1 MTARVVTG
9 VRVVPPGGGAE
20 DEVPADLVVDAS
32 GRGSRTPVWLEELG
46 YERPAEERIAVRVRY
61 ASQTIHLETPA
72 AGRRFVIEGRA
83 PGRDVGVALFGCER
97 GTWTFT
103 VMGAEHAFPDEPTRE
118 WMLSVA
124 EEVLPDWAMD
134 VVRAAEPLGAVA
146 THGHP
151 ASVRRRYDLLTRMP
165 DGLVV
170 TGDAVCAFNPI
181 YGQGMSV
188 AAQEALAL
196 RAALAEGTH
205 DLARRTLQGSLPT
218 ITTAWELAAGSDLAY
233 PEVKGD
239 PTRAMRI
246 ASRYVNRVL
255 GVAERDP
262 EVARRFMAVA
272 GLVAPRTALF
282 HPRVLG
288 PVLRSLVLPP
298 PATPATV
305 GVAAPVPTG

>member
-1 MTARVVTG
+1 M
-9 VRVVPPGGGAE
+9 
-20 DEVPADLVVDAS
+20 
-32 GRGSRTPVWLEELG
+32 
-46 YERPAEERIAVRVRY
+46 
-61 ASQTIHLETPA
+61 
-72 AGRRFVIEGRA
+72 IEGRG

-103 VMGAEHAFPDEPTRE
+103 VMGAEHAFPDEPSRE
-118 WMLSVA
+118 WMHSVA

-205 DLARRTLQGSLPT
+205 DLARRTLQGALPT

-255 GVAERDP
+255 ERGRAGPRGGSAVHGRGGPGGAADGDLP
-262 EVARRFMAVA
+262 PARARPGAAVA
-272 GLVAPRTALF
+272 GPAQ
-282 HPRVLG
+282 
-288 PVLRSLVLPP
+288 

-305 GVAAPVPTG
+305 GVAAPVPTA

>member
-1 MTARVVTG
+1 
-9 VRVVPPGGGAE
+9 
-20 DEVPADLVVDAS
+20 
-32 GRGSRTPVWLEELG
+32 
-46 YERPAEERIAVRVRY
+46 
-61 ASQTIHLETPA
+61 
-72 AGRRFVIEGRA
+72 
-83 PGRDVGVALFGCER
+83 
-97 GTWTFT
+97 
-103 VMGAEHAFPDEPTRE
+103 
-118 WMLSVA
+118 
-124 EEVLPDWAMD
+124 
-134 VVRAAEPLGAVA
+134 
-146 THGHP
+146 
-151 ASVRRRYDLLTRMP
+151 MP
-165 DGLVV
+165 EGLVV

-188 AAQEALAL
+188 AAEEALAL

-205 DLARRTLQGSLPT
+205 DLARRTLQGSMAT
-218 ITTAWELAAGSDLAY
+218 ISTAWELAAGSDLAY

-246 ASRYVNRVL
+246 ANRYVNRVL

-272 GLVAPRTALF
+272 GLVAPRTAIF

>member
-1 MTARVVTG
+1 
-9 VRVVPPGGGAE
+9 
-20 DEVPADLVVDAS
+20 
-32 GRGSRTPVWLEELG
+32 
-46 YERPAEERIAVRVRY
+46 
-61 ASQTIHLETPA
+61 
-72 AGRRFVIEGRA
+72 
-83 PGRDVGVALFGCER
+83 
-97 GTWTFT
+97 
-103 VMGAEHAFPDEPTRE
+103 
-118 WMLSVA
+118 
-124 EEVLPDWAMD
+124 
-134 VVRAAEPLGAVA
+134 
-146 THGHP
+146 
-151 ASVRRRYDLLTRMP
+151 MP

-196 RAALAEGTH
+196 RAALAEGSH
-205 DLARRTLQGSLPT
+205 DLARRTLQGSLST

-246 ASRYVNRVL
+246 ASRYVDRVL

-272 GLVAPRTALF
+272 GLVEPRTAIF

-305 GVAAPVPTG
+305 GVAAAVPTA